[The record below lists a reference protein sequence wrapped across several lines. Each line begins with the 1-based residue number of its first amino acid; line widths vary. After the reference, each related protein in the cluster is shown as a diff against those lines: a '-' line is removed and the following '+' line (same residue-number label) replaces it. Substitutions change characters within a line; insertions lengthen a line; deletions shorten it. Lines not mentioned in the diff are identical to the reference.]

1 MAGQIIKR
9 GDKTWLV
16 RVFTGRDGN
25 GKRCYRNKTIK
36 GKKKDAETYL
46 SATLT
51 QISTGTFVEPLKLT
65 VGEYLDKWL
74 TTAAKPHLRER
85 TFDDYSAKL
94 ESYVRPRI
102 GAQRLSDLRPLDVQA
117 LYSKMA
123 ERDLSPRTIRYTHAI
138 LSSALKQAVRWNML
152 PRNPCDAVDLPRLE
166 RKEMQALSP
175 NEVTKFLS
183 AAQDD
188 EYGTLFAFA
197 IATGMRPEEYLALKW
212 SDVDLDS
219 RTATV
224 TRTIVWRKG
233 GGWYFGEPKT
243 TRSRRTSNALPG
255 NHQNSGRGRSRS
267 RLACGQHRSAQ
278 QGNNTTAAHLRSHAT
293 PARSRHRIRPHRKQ
307 T

>member
-36 GKKKDAETYL
+36 GNKKDAETYL

-51 QISTGTFVEPLKLT
+51 QISAGTLVEPLKLT
-65 VGEYLDKWL
+65 VGEYLDQWL
-74 TTAAKPHLRER
+74 TTAAKPRLRER

-152 PRNPCDAVDLPRLE
+152 PRNPCDAVELPRME

-175 NEVTKFLS
+175 
-183 AAQDD
+183 D
-188 EYGTLFAFA
+188 
-197 IATGMRPEEYLALKW
+197 
-212 SDVDLDS
+212 
-219 RTATV
+219 
-224 TRTIVWRKG
+224 
-233 GGWYFGEPKT
+233 
-243 TRSRRTSNALPG
+243 
-255 NHQNSGRGRSRS
+255 
-267 RLACGQHRSAQ
+267 
-278 QGNNTTAAHLRSHAT
+278 
-293 PARSRHRIRPHRKQ
+293 
-307 T
+307 